1 MPTLTNTEF
10 GYFKRFIYDAAGIS
24 LSDTKKALVTGR
36 LAKRLAACS
45 VTSYGEYFRLL
56 TSGESPSEL
65 QMAVDLL
72 TTNETY
78 FFREPKHFNFLREK
92 VSAAREARGVFRV
105 WSAAAS
111 SGEEPYSIAMV
122 LEDLI
127 PGRWEVLGTDISAG
141 VLEKARGAHYPLDR
155 VSHFPR
161 GYLQRFC
168 LKGVGSE
175 AGTLLVERRLRDKV
189 NFRQVNLNAPLPQ
202 MGTFDI
208 VFLRN
213 VMIYFDT
220 ATKQRVVERV
230 LTALKPGGFLL
241 VGHSETLTG
250 VSAVVEPIAP
260 AIYRK
265 VS

>member
-24 LSDTKKALVTGR
+24 LSESKKALVTGR
-36 LAKRLAACS
+36 LAKRLAVCHVA
-45 VTSYGEYFRLL
+45 TYGDYFRLL

-78 FFREPKHFNFLREK
+78 FFREPKHFNFLRAQ
-92 VSAAREARGVFRV
+92 VTAAREKPGVFRV

-127 PGRWEVLGTDISAG
+127 PGRWEVVGSDISAR
-141 VLEKARGAHYPLDR
+141 VLEKARRAHYPMDR
-155 VSHFPR
+155 VAHFPR

-168 LKGVGSE
+168 LKGVGTE
-175 AGTLLVERRLRDKV
+175 ADTLLVERGLRQKV
-189 NFRQVNLNAPLPQ
+189 SFRQVNLNVPLPH
-202 MGTFDI
+202 MGMFDI
-208 VFLRN
+208 AFLRN
-213 VMIYFDT
+213 VMIYFDG
-220 ATKQRVVERV
+220 ATKRSVVERV
-230 LTALKPGGFLL
+230 LTAVKPGGFLL

-250 VSAVVEPIAP
+250 VSDAVEPVAP
-260 AIYRK
+260 AIYGK